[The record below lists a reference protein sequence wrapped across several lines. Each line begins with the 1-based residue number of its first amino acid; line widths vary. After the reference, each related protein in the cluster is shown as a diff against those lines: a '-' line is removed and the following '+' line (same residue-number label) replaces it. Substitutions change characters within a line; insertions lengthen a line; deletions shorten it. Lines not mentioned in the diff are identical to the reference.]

1 MSSIVN
7 TIMELG
13 HVPVLPLM
21 GVNGIKL
28 TNTSL
33 KQNLTDVDTQLKTLR
48 ALRNKFQPDGMCMLM
63 DLTVE
68 AEALGLP
75 VKIEEN
81 ESPVV
86 TGHNINTLEDLALV
100 KNAWTGNGGRMDLFV
115 DVVKNMAA
123 DNVGLTIPYVSGP
136 FTLAG
141 EMMGVNELTMNTI
154 LDPDLLKAFLPFA
167 VEVISDYARKLFEA
181 GADMVCVLE
190 PTAMMI
196 SPDQFEEFSL
206 APFRDILS
214 NVDNKPLILHICG
227 NTSHLI
233 EKMGA
238 SGAAALSLDWQI
250 DMEDSIKKIPEDV
263 LLIGNLDPV
272 QVFLQGSPESVK
284 TNTDELINKMKPY
297 KNFVLSSGCDLPI
310 ETPDENLQAFMDAS
324 REAVLK

>member
-1 MSSIVN
+1 MSSIGN

-13 HVPVLPLM
+13 HIPVLPLM
-21 GVNGIKL
+21 GVNGVKL

-33 KQNLTDVDTQLKTLR
+33 KQNLTDADTQLKTLR
-48 ALRNKFQPDGMCMLM
+48 ALRKKYQPDGMCMLM

-68 AEALGLP
+68 AEAIGLP
-75 VKIEEN
+75 VRIEEN

-86 TGHNINTLEDLALV
+86 TGHNINTLEDLEAV
-100 KNAWTGNGGRMDLFV
+100 KNAWKGNGGRMDLFA

-123 DNVGLTIPYVSGP
+123 DNDGLTIPYVSGP

-154 LDPDLLKAFLPFA
+154 LDPDLVKAFLPVA
-167 VEVISDYARKLFEA
+167 VKVISDYTKKLFEA

-206 APFRDILS
+206 APFREILT

-233 EKMGA
+233 EKMGT

-250 DMEDSIKKIPEDV
+250 DMEDSIKKIPQDV

-272 QVFLQGSPESVK
+272 QVFLQGTPESVTSDTETLK
-284 TNTDELINKMKPY
+284 NKMKPY
-297 KNFVLSSGCDLPI
+297 KNFVLSSGCDLPL
-310 ETPDENLQAFMDAS
+310 ETPEENLVAFMDAA
-324 REAVLK
+324 RELALK